1 MKPNIRGLGIA
12 FLAALAVAAATIS
25 AAQTGPTWLDV
36 ENPVAWHEPGAPIPA
51 APKFQGEIDP
61 RCVEQARPAEL
72 PEDDLLTARGW
83 RLSGAYEGGWGV
95 LIIRATT
102 DYDGMCR
109 PLGYH
114 AFVFVDGV
122 FAGTLSP
129 EPMYSRN
136 DGALGQ
142 VFVFQTV
149 EGLELLADYARY
161 AGNDALCCPS
171 RTTSVTFLIDR
182 DAPAVRPVS
191 AGTYANQ

>member
-1 MKPNIRGLGIA
+1 MSPRFAN
-12 FLAALAVAAATIS
+12 LAVAVLAGLVVGVATIS
-25 AAQTGPTWLDV
+25 AAQTGPAWLDV
-36 ENPVAWHEPGAPIPA
+36 ENPVAWHEPGTPIPV

-61 RCVEQARPAEL
+61 RCVEEARPAEL
-72 PEDDLLTARGW
+72 PEDDLLTERGW
-83 RLSGAYEGGWGV
+83 RLSGPYQGGWGV
-95 LIIRATT
+95 LIIQATT

-109 PLGYH
+109 PLGYQT
-114 AFVFVDGV
+114 FVFVDGV

-129 EPMYSRN
+129 EPMYSRS

-149 EGLELLADYARY
+149 EGLELMAEYARY
-161 AGNDALCCPS
+161 AGNDAMCCPS

-191 AGTYANQ
+191 AGTYAN